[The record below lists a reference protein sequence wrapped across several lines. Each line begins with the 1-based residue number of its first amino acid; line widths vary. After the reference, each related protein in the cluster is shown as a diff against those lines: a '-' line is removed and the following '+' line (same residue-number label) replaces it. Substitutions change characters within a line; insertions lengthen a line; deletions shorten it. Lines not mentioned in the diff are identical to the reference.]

1 MGRRGRTSS
10 GSSSTPSFDG
20 AELRFSTP
28 EAFFACA
35 RERAGEL
42 PVVETELQHTFPGC
56 YSVMQDVKRRQRRG
70 ELALAGAE
78 RAVEQLVED
87 GSERALALERL
98 DAAWED
104 LLFCQFHDVLAG
116 TSIPSSLEAVR
127 DLQGR
132 AAVGAEELLVEVS
145 RRWAARHVPPAPFA
159 QLVAVNADE
168 TAWSGLVEAE
178 PSLDFEPWGERW
190 LSDPAGRR
198 LPCQLVQPEA
208 QALTTRVVF
217 PLELAPGEVA
227 RVLVRDDPPPPAQT
241 APSALEVSA
250 HALRN
255 ERLEAELDGGGVRAL
270 RLDGRELLGEGGI
283 GLHLRHDASDTWT
296 HDLDHFPEPVAARL
310 EGAGWEVEEAGPL
323 RARVRL
329 EAGLG
334 ASRVRWT
341 LTLEAG
347 ATRLGL
353 ALDVLW
359 AERLML
365 LQMPIAL
372 PAAPA
377 SWTSGLAGGAVTR
390 PPSPAE
396 WPVCG
401 WSSAGELALVT
412 LDASS
417 VSLVRKLLAVDAA
430 AQPQGGLGRWAAG
443 PVRGPRRV
451 HRPGRSRVRLR
462 AARRPAA
469 CAGRARRVRASR
481 GGAATAARALRGHG
495 APRSGKLAHPV
506 RSHLPAEGA
515 ARVTPEHRAAAG
527 VARRAHRR
535 ARRLGR
541 ARVGGARRLALRR
554 RAAARSARPGRPA
567 TACGASRI
575 PRCALP
581 PAGRTGRRAWSS
593 TSAARGCSRCTA
605 PAARGP
611 RWGSTWSTGRSRSA
625 RSRSRS
631 RSRSARGSGSARPTP
646 TPGWRSPASRGSTS
660 SSSA

>member
-1 MGRRGRTSS
+1 M
-10 GSSSTPSFDG
+10 
-20 AELRFSTP
+20 
-28 EAFFACA
+28 
-35 RERAGEL
+35 
-42 PVVETELQHTFPGC
+42 
-56 YSVMQDVKRRQRRG
+56 
-70 ELALAGAE
+70 
-78 RAVEQLVED
+78 
-87 GSERALALERL
+87 
-98 DAAWED
+98 
-104 LLFCQFHDVLAG
+104 LAG

-132 AAVGAEELLVEVS
+132 AAAGADELLVEVS

-190 LSDPAGRR
+190 FSDPSGRR

-227 RVLVRDDPPPPAQT
+227 RVLVRDDPPPPAQP
-241 APSALEVSA
+241 APPALEVSA

-310 EGAGWEVEEAGPL
+310 ERAGWEVEEAGPL

-359 AERLML
+359 AERGML

-372 PAAPA
+372 RATPA
-377 SWTSGLAGGAVTR
+377 SWTSGLAG
-390 PPSPAE
+390 E
-396 WPVCG
+396 
-401 WSSAGELALVT
+401 
-412 LDASS
+412 
-417 VSLVRKLLAVDAA
+417 
-430 AQPQGGLGRWAAG
+430 
-443 PVRGPRRV
+443 
-451 HRPGRSRVRLR
+451 RS
-462 AARRPAA
+462 
-469 CAGRARRVRASR
+469 RARRCK
-481 GGAATAARALRGHG
+481 
-495 APRSGKLAHPV
+495 RSG
-506 RSHLPAEGA
+506 RC
-515 ARVTPEHRAAAG
+515 AAG
-527 VARRAHRR
+527 
-535 ARRLGR
+535 
-541 ARVGGARRLALRR
+541 
-554 RAAARSARPGRPA
+554 
-567 TACGASRI
+567 
-575 PRCALP
+575 
-581 PAGRTGRRAWSS
+581 
-593 TSAARGCSRCTA
+593 
-605 PAARGP
+605 
-611 RWGSTWSTGRSRSA
+611 
-625 RSRSRS
+625 
-631 RSRSARGSGSARPTP
+631 
-646 TPGWRSPASRGSTS
+646 RSPASSRWSPSTPRA
-660 SSSA
+660 SA